1 MEDRNNLS
9 LTRSDMYYLN
19 VNGEFFSESLLWVTI
34 LVCSLVIGGLNI
46 FSGSFSLTSFSLA
59 FLPICNS
66 FLGLK
71 KLIDNRRKVKSKIG
85 ALVGEQCPKRFLGAT
100 KIKVVRGSVVKNVRS
115 VIVSGN
121 SKLFGRS
128 NKSLEVGTVSTQYL
142 IKGDK
147 DVLGAIEE
155 TVTNSID
162 YVPKKNGSKEEK
174 VVSEY
179 SYKWVP
185 RSQVVL
191 YDGLNQPKSRKKN
204 NT

>member
-1 MEDRNNLS
+1 MCDRNNLS

-19 VNGEFFSESLLWVTI
+19 VNGEFFNELLLWVI
-34 LVCSLVIGGLNI
+34 MLVCSLVIGGLNI
-46 FSGSFSLTSFSLA
+46 FSGSFSLTSFSLT
-59 FLPICNS
+59 FCPICNS

-71 KLIDNRRKVKSKIG
+71 KLIDNRRKVMSKVG
-85 ALVGEQCPKRFLGAT
+85 TLVQQQCSKRFLGAT

-121 SKLFGRS
+121 SKLFGRG
-128 NKSLEVGTVSTQYL
+128 NKSLDVGNVSTQYL
-142 IKGDK
+142 IKVDK

-174 VVSEY
+174 VVSKY

-185 RSQVVL
+185 RSQVIL
-191 YDGLNQPKSRKKN
+191 YDEPNQSKIRMKK
-204 NT
+204 

>member
-1 MEDRNNLS
+1 MCDRNNLS
-9 LTRSDMYYLN
+9 LTKSDMYYLN
-19 VNGEFFSESLLWVTI
+19 VNGEFFNESFLLVVI
-34 LVCSLVIGGLNI
+34 FVCSLVIGGLNI
-46 FSGSFSLTSFSLA
+46 FGSFSLTSFSLLL
-59 FLPICNS
+59 FNICNS

-71 KLIDNRRKVKSKIG
+71 KQIDNRRKVMSKVG
-85 ALVGEQCPKRFLGAT
+85 ALVQQQCPKRFLGAT

-121 SKLFGRS
+121 SKLFGRG
-128 NKSLEVGTVSTQYL
+128 NKSLDVGTVSTQYL

-174 VVSEY
+174 VVSKY

-185 RSQVVL
+185 RSQVIL
-191 YDGLNQPKSRKKN
+191 YDEPNHPKSRMKK
-204 NT
+204 

>member
-1 MEDRNNLS
+1 MRDRNNLS

-19 VNGEFFSESLLWVTI
+19 VNGEFFNNLFLWVTL
-34 LVCSLVIGGLNI
+34 LVCSLVLGGLMI
-46 FSGSFSLTSFSLA
+46 FDGFSLPSFSSIFIT
-59 FLPICNS
+59 ICNS
-66 FLGLK
+66 FFQVK
-71 KLIDNRRKVKSKIG
+71 KGISNRRKVMNKVR
-85 ALVGEQCPKRFLGAT
+85 ALVKQQCPKRFLGAT

-115 VIVSGN
+115 VIESGN
-121 SKLFGRS
+121 SKLFGRG
-128 NKSLEVGTVSTQYL
+128 NKSLDVGTVSTQYL

-174 VVSEY
+174 VVSKY

-185 RSQVVL
+185 GSQVIL
-191 YDGLNQPKSRKKN
+191 YDEPNHPKSRMKN